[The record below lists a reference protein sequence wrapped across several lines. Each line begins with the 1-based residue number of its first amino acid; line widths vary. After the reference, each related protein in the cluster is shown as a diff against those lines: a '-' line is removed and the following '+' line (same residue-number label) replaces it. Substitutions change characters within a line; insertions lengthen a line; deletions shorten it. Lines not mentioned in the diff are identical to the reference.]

1 MAQRTPEE
9 AWGSAN
15 TTLHAHSF
23 EFHAFL
29 RNQVKGVYLSSL
41 VVSKDG
47 TLAQDTLLMNMIEGV
62 WKGEE
67 GNSEVKGPH
76 SRSHSRKNKH

>member
-1 MAQRTPEE
+1 M
-9 AWGSAN
+9 
-15 TTLHAHSF
+15 
-23 EFHAFL
+23 
-29 RNQVKGVYLSSL
+29 KGVYLFSL
-41 VVSKDG
+41 VESKDG

-76 SRSHSRKNKH
+76 SRSHSYKNVSP